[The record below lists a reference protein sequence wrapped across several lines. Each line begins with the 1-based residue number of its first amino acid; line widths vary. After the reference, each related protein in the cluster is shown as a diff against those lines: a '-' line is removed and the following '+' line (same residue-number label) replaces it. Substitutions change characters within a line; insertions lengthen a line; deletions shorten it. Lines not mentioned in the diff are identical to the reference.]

1 MLMEDLEWGHGLRRS
16 QPQPRAPAHTLVPTH
31 ATLLALTKV
40 GGIVIVDLPTWFDH
54 EQEKS
59 NASPG
64 YQCEPDKEYFH
75 DGLQGLRHHR
85 LHR

>member
-1 MLMEDLEWGHGLRRS
+1 MGPW
-16 QPQPRAPAHTLVPTH
+16 AHTLPAPARIHRHTHVLPTN
-31 ATLLALTKV
+31 ATLLALIE
-40 GGIVIVDLPTWFDH
+40 GRGIVIVDLPAWFNH

-64 YQCEPDKEYFH
+64 YQCEPDEEYFH

-85 LHR
+85 LHRRR